1 MHKPAPPT
9 PTYTPIQVVCPYLPS
24 MVGWTG
30 GGGGGGV
37 TAAEYNIDTLL
48 TDVSTLAFLANARFA
63 LFQCGSSYPCE
74 WVSQ

>member
-24 MVGWTG
+24 MD
-30 GGGGGGV
+30 GGV